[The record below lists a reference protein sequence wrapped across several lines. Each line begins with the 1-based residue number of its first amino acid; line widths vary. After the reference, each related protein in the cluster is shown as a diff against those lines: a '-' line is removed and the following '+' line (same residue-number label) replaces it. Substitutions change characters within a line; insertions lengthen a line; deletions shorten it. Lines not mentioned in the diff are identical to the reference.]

1 MQQIQKFIIVASQP
15 GTTSVAERCDHTARP
30 AGAII
35 APSDEFT
42 EAVRW

>member
-1 MQQIQKFIIVASQP
+1 MQQIQKFIIVAFRP
-15 GTTSVAERCDHTARP
+15 GTTSVAAWCDHTGRP

-42 EAVRW
+42 EAAGW